1 MVVPTYERP
10 DDLESCLKS
19 LDQNIQ
25 KLDANYEI
33 IVSDDSESDKSKVLI
48 ERDFQN
54 VKWKEG
60 KKKGPAANRNA
71 GASEAKGEWIVFLDD
86 DCIAQKNYLEAYRK
100 SILSDPEILVFE
112 GKIFA
117 DRERKTWAEGCP
129 ENENGG
135 MLWTS
140 NLCVKRSLFNNI
152 GGFDERFRT
161 AYEDVEFAFRLKQ
174 LGIKSIFVPQAS
186 VCHPWRNLRNG
197 GKNWKVKGYQ
207 IDSLLLFLDKHENAY
222 MEYGKPL
229 IYLRNMIRILTSNLL
244 FCLFYLRGRGIDI
257 LFSQA
262 YISLKTCI
270 LLVIKLK
277 KK

>member
-10 DDLESCLKS
+10 DDLERCLKS
-19 LDQNIQ
+19 LDQNFQ
-25 KLDANYEI
+25 KLDAKYEI
-33 IVSDDSESDKSKVLI
+33 IVSDDSVSDKSKILI
-48 ERDFQN
+48 ERNFQN
-54 VKWKEG
+54 VIWKEG
-60 KKKGPAANRNA
+60 KKKGPAANRNV
-71 GASEAKGEWIVFLDD
+71 GALEAKGEWIVFLDD
-86 DCIAQKNYLEAYRK
+86 DCIAQKNYLEAYCK
-100 SILSDPEILVFE
+100 SILNDPEILVFE

-117 DRERKTWAEGCP
+117 DRKRVTWAEGCP

-140 NLCVKRSLFNNI
+140 NLCVKKSLFKNI

-174 LGIKSIFVPQAS
+174 FGIKSIFVPQAA
-186 VCHPWRNLRNG
+186 VCHPWRSLRNG

-222 MEYGKPL
+222 MEYGRPL
-229 IYLRNMIRILTSNLL
+229 IYLRNMLRILTSNLC
-244 FCLFYLRGRGIDI
+244 FCLLNLGGRGIDI

-262 YISLKTCI
+262 YIALQTCI
-270 LLVIKLK
+270 LLTFK
-277 KK
+277 KNK